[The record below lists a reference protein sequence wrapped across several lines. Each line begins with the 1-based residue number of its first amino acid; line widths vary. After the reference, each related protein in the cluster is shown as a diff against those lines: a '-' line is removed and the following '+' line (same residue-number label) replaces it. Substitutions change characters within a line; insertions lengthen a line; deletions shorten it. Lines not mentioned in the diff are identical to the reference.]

1 MGLGGKFAKGTG
13 AVAVDFGSVGGGN
26 FECHGDAAGTNTV
39 DAIMDGDR
47 SGGAEGFTEAGFYA
61 MDDDVDVFVA
71 VGVKVIDAEEVL
83 KELLLRALKVQE
95 VAGVMED
102 AEGVEFIKE
111 YGGVI
116 GEGIGHV
123 E

>member
-1 MGLGGKFAKGTG
+1 
-13 AVAVDFGSVGGGN
+13 
-26 FECHGDAAGTNTV
+26 
-39 DAIMDGDR
+39 
-47 SGGAEGFTEAGFYA
+47 
-61 MDDDVDVFVA
+61 
-71 VGVKVIDAEEVL
+71 
-83 KELLLRALKVQE
+83 VQE